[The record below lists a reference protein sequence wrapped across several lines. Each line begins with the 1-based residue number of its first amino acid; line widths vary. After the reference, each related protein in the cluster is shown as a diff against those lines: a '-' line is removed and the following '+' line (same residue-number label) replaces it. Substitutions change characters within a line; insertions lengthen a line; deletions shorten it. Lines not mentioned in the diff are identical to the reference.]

1 MYQEGTEK
9 APKTN
14 KISVPKNFFVIFAA
28 VKHREIPSDYIYSKV
43 KHREVP
49 FDYLYSAAKYKV
61 NSLWLLQF
69 YVI

>member
-14 KISVPKNFFVIFAA
+14 KISVPKNFFVLFDVFVIFAA
-28 VKHREIPSDYIYSKV
+28 VTHREIPSDYIYSKV

-61 NSLWLLQF
+61 NSL
-69 YVI
+69 